1 MVVFSNMFAWQTYN
15 TLFIIRCITKYLV
28 ETVSEE
34 QLIYHFEAVNAE
46 NTANKHE
53 TIGKLESFLDAL
65 IELVVDVPL
74 RCLFN
79 YVT

>member
-1 MVVFSNMFAWQTYN
+1 MFAWQTYN

-34 QLIYHFEAVNAE
+34 QLINHFEAHGPE
-46 NTANKHE
+46 TGTKSKHE
-53 TIGKLESFLDAL
+53 TVGKLQSFLDSL

-74 RCLFN
+74 R
-79 YVT
+79 